1 MSSRLEYQP
10 FYRRNLPH
18 IQPTGATF
26 FITTRLH
33 GSLPSEVILRLRD
46 ETERRLQIIE
56 ATADP
61 ADKAELLYRVEKRY
75 FGRFDDLLDAAAEGP
90 DWLRDP
96 RIAGIVCDVLHNRDT
111 ITYDLIAYCVMPNHL
126 HVVFTPLLRDAD
138 NYHSLS
144 RIMHVMKGYTA
155 YEANDLL
162 VRKGTFW
169 QGESYDHFVRDAAE
183 LQRIV
188 YYVIWNPVKAGLVA
202 EWTDWPWT
210 YWKYASA
217 M

>member
-1 MSSRLEYQP
+1 MRNHLGYQP

-18 IQPTGATF
+18 IQPPGATF

-33 GSLPSEVILRLRD
+33 GSLPIEVILRLRD
-46 ETERRLQIIE
+46 ESERRLQIIE

-61 ADKAELLYRVEKRY
+61 AEKTELLYREERRY
-75 FGRFDDLLDAAAEGP
+75 FGRFDDWLDAAATGP

-96 RIAGIVCDVLHNRDT
+96 PIAELVCDVLHNRDT
-111 ITYDLIAYCVMPNHL
+111 MTYELLAYCVMPNHL
-126 HVVFTPLLRDAD
+126 HVVLTPLRRDAES
-138 NYHSLS
+138 YHSLS
-144 RIMHVMKGYTA
+144 RIMHTIKSYTA
-155 YEANDLL
+155 HKANVML
-162 VRKGTFW
+162 VRKGAFW
-169 QGESYDHFVRDAAE
+169 QGESYDHYVRDADE

-188 YYVIWNPVKAGLVA
+188 YYVLWNPVKAGLVA

-210 YWKYASA
+210 YWKYAPA